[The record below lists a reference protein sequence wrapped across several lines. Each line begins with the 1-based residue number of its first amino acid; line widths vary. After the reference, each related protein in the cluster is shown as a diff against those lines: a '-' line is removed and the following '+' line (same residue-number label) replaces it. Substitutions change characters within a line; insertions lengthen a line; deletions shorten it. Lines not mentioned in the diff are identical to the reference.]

1 MALKSLAG
9 AVAVA
14 ATLSTGLV
22 APAQAAL
29 IQSATSTLG
38 GGAITFEGF
47 AEGTRIS
54 NQFGGITFSQDDSG
68 SPMIDNSPFLYFYTA
83 SSGTGVLTGSVDGGA
98 PYPTVAGL
106 AMTLAASASAL
117 EFWLGDTV
125 PLGTYT
131 INAYNSASVLLE
143 SWAVT
148 PGNFVGFSG
157 LVGLSRVTVDS
168 ADAGDAFAIDDVRF
182 TSSGSTV
189 PEPMS
194 LGLLG
199 LGLAGIAWARRRA

>member
-1 MALKSLAG
+1 MKLKKLAIAAALAAGLA
-9 AVAVA
+9 
-14 ATLSTGLV
+14 TT
-22 APAQAAL
+22 AQAAL

-68 SPMIDNSPFLYFYTA
+68 SPMIDNSPFLFGYNA
-83 SSGTGVLTGSVDGGA
+83 SSGTGVLTGSTDGGA
-98 PYPTVAGL
+98 PFPTVAGL
-106 AMTLAASASAL
+106 VMTLAAPGSAL
-117 EFWLGDTV
+117 EFWLGDTA

-131 INAYNSASVLLE
+131 INAYNSANVLLE
-143 SWAVT
+143 SFAVT
-148 PGNFVGFSG
+148 AGNFVGFSG
-157 LVGLSRVTVDS
+157 LAGLSRVTVDS
-168 ADAGDAFAIDDVRF
+168 AVANDAFAIDDVRF
-182 TSSGSTV
+182 TRTGGTV

-199 LGLAGIAWARRRA
+199 LGLAGLAWSRRRA

>member
-1 MALKSLAG
+1 MALKNLAG
-9 AVAVA
+9 TLAVA
-14 ATLSTGLV
+14 AALSAGLA

-29 IQSATSTLG
+29 IQSAASTLG
-38 GGAITFEGF
+38 GGAITFEGL

-68 SPMIDNSPFLYFYTA
+68 SPMIDNSPFIFGYNA
-83 SSGTGVLTGSVDGGA
+83 SSGTGVLTGSTDGGA
-98 PYPTVAGL
+98 PFQTVAGL
-106 AMTLAASASAL
+106 VMTLAAPGSAL
-117 EFWLGDTV
+117 EFWLGDTA

-131 INAYNSASVLLE
+131 INAYDSANALLE
-143 SWAVT
+143 TGAVT

-157 LVGLSRVTVDS
+157 LAGLSRVTVDS
-168 ADAGDAFAIDDVRF
+168 SVSNDAFAIDDVRF
-182 TSSGSTV
+182 TRTSV

-199 LGLAGIAWARRRA
+199 LGLAGLAWSRRRA

>member
-1 MALKSLAG
+1 MNVKKLSMALAAAGVLALSGMG
-9 AVAVA
+9 AAH
-14 ATLSTGLV
+14 
-22 APAQAAL
+22 AAL

-38 GGAITFEGF
+38 GGAINFEGF
-47 AEGTRIS
+47 AEGTLIS
-54 NQFGGITFSQDDSG
+54 NQFGGITFSQDDG
-68 SPMIDNSPFLYFYTA
+68 GRPMIDNSPFLFAYNA
-83 SSGTGVLTGSVDGGA
+83 SSGTGVLTGSTEGGA

-106 AMTLAASASAL
+106 VMTLAAPGSAL
-117 EFWLGDTV
+117 EFWLGDTA

-131 INAYNSASVLLE
+131 ISAYDSSSTLLE

-157 LVGLSRVTVDS
+157 VAGLSRVTVDS
-168 ADAGDAFAIDDVRF
+168 SVSNDAFAIDDVRF
-182 TSSGSTV
+182 NRVASV

-199 LGLAGIAWARRRA
+199 LGLAGLAWSRRRA